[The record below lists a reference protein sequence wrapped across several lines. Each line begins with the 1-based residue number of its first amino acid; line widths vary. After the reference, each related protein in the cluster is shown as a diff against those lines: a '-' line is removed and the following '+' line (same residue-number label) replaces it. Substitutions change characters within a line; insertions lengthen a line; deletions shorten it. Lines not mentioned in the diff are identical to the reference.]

1 MTIFFLLFLF
11 FKWLA
16 SVARSEGDKVA
27 HTTGNLLLQSGQAG
41 SLSSCLI
48 HLKKLDYIA
57 LFAPTLS
64 TPTSAVT
71 PGGIGSKEAH
81 ALDTSYRLRIIY
93 QLLGGIIASILSN
106 YEDEKVD
113 NVKKPRKLKMFL
125 KSAMISLTDFTS
137 VMVSM
142 ILYIQDKDL
151 QSLYDSRRRRQ
162 MGGNTTLVDKVLVR
176 AAIGAVPSLV
186 LMSVL
191 LEEPI
196 QDFKMEFNSDK
207 SWDFVEKN
215 GTALNQGRAL
225 LEEQLQ
231 ILTSCQTSA
240 MQTAAILIAKA
251 MVVGGGEASTIILKD
266 VVSQINLI
274 EEHSNRF
281 DSGGVVSDSSET
293 KNHLLCRLI
302 SMVLMKIV
310 SRQDKEDDPWKSVEL
325 CSATARLCDLVEEKK
340 LLQYSKPAD
349 ANNGSQRLSLDQ
361 VRLLCAIIN
370 VMEAGRENTGWCQ
383 IISTD
388 TVNDHVQI
396 ASHSMKEKSSLVK
409 MLVSFKL
416 INIVKHV
423 DYEML
428 ARTDEIYHL
437 IHSQHHESIEVF
449 DKDQSAQSSTNPQSF
464 SSSKLLLPIL
474 QPSLRTILGCLDKI
488 RSAALVQY
496 TSGNGGKSLLSIVIE
511 ELRSTMTAAIVGL
524 AFPHARDLCLSALSI
539 LRTSIEFHEIN
550 GDAFVGTMYRD
561 LFVNVV
567 EEMRVRYDNERKKRE
582 VAELF
587 SFDAQSS
594 SPEAINSHEVQRLLM
609 GNSFVENEDNDQNPS
624 GSEQKPVDISD
635 DFIVFPD
642 NGQNDKPTAMGW
654 NGYKGFGS
662 ALEKCAEL
670 NDGKDDN
677 SQKAITIL
685 SSYLDTWDEKQLL
698 EDEESELVEL
708 FDTASVGVEQ
718 EGMTTAADSMTSF
731 IGEFSSCIRFVK
743 TLVNLTCVHCPEL
756 ASSESNR
763 MTEIKTFL
771 LPFKRYNCFSFSDV
785 MCWKS
790 FLQFVSEKDKGIS
803 IFERCVVDAGRDYGG
818 RLLSVPIHPQ
828 VSAPSMKLYFSL

>member
-1 MTIFFLLFLF
+1 M
-11 FKWLA
+11 
-16 SVARSEGDKVA
+16 
-27 HTTGNLLLQSGQAG
+27 
-41 SLSSCLI
+41 
-48 HLKKLDYIA
+48 KKLDYIA

-71 PGGIGSKEAH
+71 PGSISSKEAH
-81 ALDTSYRLRIIY
+81 ALDTSNRLRIIY
-93 QLLGGIIASILSN
+93 QLLGGIIASLLSN
-106 YEDEKVD
+106 YEDGKTD
-113 NVKKPRKLKMFL
+113 NVKEPRKLKLFL
-125 KSAMISLTDFTS
+125 KSAMTSLTDFTS

-151 QSLYDSRRRRQ
+151 QSLHDSRRRRQ
-162 MGGNTTLVDKVLVR
+162 MGGNATLVDKVLVR

-196 QDFKMEFNSDK
+196 QDFKMEFNSDR

-215 GTALNQGRAL
+215 GAGLNHGRAL

-266 VVSQINLI
+266 VVSRINLI
-274 EEHSNRF
+274 EEHSNRS
-281 DSGGVVSDSSET
+281 DSGSDVVSDSSET

-310 SRQDKEDDPWKSVEL
+310 SRQHKEDDPWKSVEL

-340 LLQYSKPAD
+340 LLQYSKPAEE
-349 ANNGSQRLSLDQ
+349 NSGLERLSLDQ
-361 VRLLCAIIN
+361 VRLLCAILN

-383 IISTD
+383 IIATD
-388 TVNDHVQI
+388 TVNDQVQP
-396 ASHSMKEKSSLVK
+396 ATQSMKEKSSLVD

-464 SSSKLLLPIL
+464 STSKLLLPIL

-539 LRTSIEFHEIN
+539 LRKSIEFHEHS

-561 LFVNVV
+561 LFVNIV
-567 EEMRVRYDNERKKRE
+567 EEMRVRYDSERKKRE

-594 SPEAINSHEVQRLLM
+594 SPEAVNSHEVQRLLM
-609 GNSFVENEDNDQNPS
+609 GNSFVDNEDNNQNTS
-624 GSEQKPVDISD
+624 GSEQKSADISD
-635 DFIVFPD
+635 DFIVFPE

-662 ALEKCAEL
+662 ALEKCAQL
-670 NDGKDDN
+670 NDVKDDN
-677 SQKAITIL
+677 SERAITIL

-731 IGEFSSCIRFVK
+731 IGEYFGCIS
-743 TLVNLTCVHCPEL
+743 L
-756 ASSESNR
+756 
-763 MTEIKTFL
+763 
-771 LPFKRYNCFSFSDV
+771 
-785 MCWKS
+785 WKYW
-790 FLQFVSEKDKGIS
+790 KI
-803 IFERCVVDAGRDYGG
+803 
-818 RLLSVPIHPQ
+818 
-828 VSAPSMKLYFSL
+828 